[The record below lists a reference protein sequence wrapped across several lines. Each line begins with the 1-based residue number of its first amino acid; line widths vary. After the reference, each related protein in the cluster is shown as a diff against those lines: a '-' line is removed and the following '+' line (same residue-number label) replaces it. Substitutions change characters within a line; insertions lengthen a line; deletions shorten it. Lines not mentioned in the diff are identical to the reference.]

1 MSGEEE
7 RAPDRSPTIEPAAAE
22 ANTLWKRW
30 TADTGPFYQSCAVLG
45 FDHFREEN
53 VPRREGADKPDLQF
67 CTGLLRLALRHV
79 PVLLLLAASTAF
91 VVEQLNDFF
100 LPFGTYLPLG
110 EFSVSVQAE
119 YLLAVPLGIL
129 WIVLLARIFRAS
141 VSTEAFQLHRTLVFS
156 ATTAVLLVGVGY
168 SLYLVVTNRVTGSQQ
183 HLAFRSGYFLFILLA
198 GHLTY
203 DGLVLRGENLFW
215 NLKDSRIVDSEQ
227 YDAFRRQL
235 TDSLGPIEVGPYT
248 LPTSDG
254 HTVGPVRISP
264 GILFAIVLLA
274 PTIPLP
280 LLTFETSH
288 PLLGRI
294 AYSITVLLQIF
305 LVAVLFQFVVLLWQF
320 SKLLS
325 EDYLDYKPFHPDEH
339 GGYRALGRFATRVN
353 LMLAV
358 GGGYV
363 AFRFVTGGLTHLH
376 GFTDG
381 SVLWVVTWVISFLGP
396 MVVYAGVV
404 VLWVYFSFWRIHR
417 QMRRGRRE
425 KIQALQRQ
433 ARDDVEDDPSNDSRM
448 EDLELDAPAW
458 ESLQGAPVWPIKRRS
473 LLGIVV
479 LDAVPILVTLLV

>member
-1 MSGEEE
+1 MSGEGQET
-7 RAPDRSPTIEPAAAE
+7 PDRSSRNASAAAE
-22 ANTLWKRW
+22 ANTLWQRW
-30 TADTGPFYQSCAVLG
+30 TVDTGPFYQSCAILG
-45 FDHFREEN
+45 FDHFREEH
-53 VPRREGADKPDLQF
+53 VPRRAGTDKPDLQF
-67 CTGLLRLALRHV
+67 CTGSLRLALRHV

-110 EFSVSVQAE
+110 EFSVSIQAE

-129 WIVLLARIFRAS
+129 WIALLARIFRSS
-141 VSTEAFQLHRTLVFS
+141 VSTESFRIHRTFVFF
-156 ATTAVLLVGVGY
+156 ATTTVLLAGVGY

-198 GHLTY
+198 GHLAY
-203 DGLVLRGENLFW
+203 DGLVLRAENLFW
-215 NLKDSRIVDSEQ
+215 NLKDSKIVDSEQ

-235 TDSLGPIEVGPYT
+235 TDSLGPVEVGPYA
-248 LPTSDG
+248 LPTGDG
-254 HTVGPVRISP
+254 HSVGPVRISP
-264 GILFAIVLLA
+264 GILFAVVLLA

-376 GFTDG
+376 GFADG
-381 SVLWVVTWVISFLGP
+381 SVLWIVTWVISFLGP
-396 MVVYAGVV
+396 MVVYAAVV

-425 KIQALQRQ
+425 KIQQLQRQ
-433 ARDDVEDDPSNDSRM
+433 ARDDIEDDPSNDSRM

-473 LLGIVV
+473 LMGIVV
-479 LDAVPILVTLLV
+479 LDAVPILATLLV